1 MFLNKRFLETKAGKA
16 IYVGTVTV
24 VLTAVGSWAVLAHQ
38 DSPTTSK
45 KDQGSVAE
53 PRESGKASAKTS
65 MAADSRFAKEAA
77 QGGMAE
83 VKLGQLAQDK
93 GSNDAVKSF
102 GKRMVD
108 DHSKAGDKLKEA
120 ASKENV
126 TLPTDISAKDQAIY
140 DRLSKLNGAAFD
152 RAYAKDM
159 VKDHQ
164 TDVAAFQK
172 EASSGKSES
181 LKSFASETLP
191 TLQDHLKQAKEMMKT
206 VGGTTASKNAKADA
220 KTGQ

>member
-16 IYVGTVTV
+16 IYVGAVTT

-38 DSPTTSK
+38 DSPTISK
-45 KDQGSVAE
+45 KDQGSMSA
-53 PRESGKASAKTS
+53 PRESGKASAKSS

-108 DHSKAGDKLKEA
+108 DHSKAGEKLKEA

-126 TLPTDISAKDQAIY
+126 TLPTEISAEDQAIY
-140 DRLSKLNGAAFD
+140 DRLSKLSGAAFD

-172 EASSGKSES
+172 EANGGKSES
-181 LKSFASETLP
+181 LKSFASDTLP
-191 TLQDHLKQAKEMMKT
+191 TLQDHLKEAKEMMKA
-206 VGGTTASKNAKADA
+206 VGGTTASKNAKTNA
-220 KTGQ
+220 KSGQ